1 MRLILL
7 MLCAVLIGGCVRSI
21 NPVLEDAQVG
31 EYPELAGKW
40 VAADGSASNL
50 ELIPDGKT
58 FRVSPMDDEGKQ
70 GSFVLR
76 IGKVGKLTV
85 MECKPADLPANLSH
99 DYSAQLMP
107 TYTFAVL
114 TQTQPKVMARTL
126 KPDWLDRYV
135 AEHPQE
141 LPMARVG
148 GEAIIVASTKQLQ
161 AFIEKHWETEEAWT
175 NVVVYVRPE
184 TATTTNTR

>member
-7 MLCAVLIGGCVRSI
+7 LLCAVLIGGCVRSI

-40 VAADGSASNL
+40 VAADGSGTNFEL
-50 ELIPDGKT
+50 EPDGKT
-58 FRVSPMDDEGKQ
+58 FRISPMDDDGKQ
-70 GSFVLR
+70 GSFMLR
-76 IGKVGKLTV
+76 VGKVGKLTV
-85 MECKPADLPANLSH
+85 LECRPADLPENLSH
-99 DYSAQLMP
+99 EYKAQLMP

-148 GEAIIVASTKQLQ
+148 RESIIVASTGQLQ
-161 AFIEKHWETEEAWT
+161 AFIEKHWSTEEAWT
-175 NVVVYVRPE
+175 DVTVYVRPQA
-184 TATTTNTR
+184 ATTTGTR